1 MTQGPLNY
9 LESEDEKLGYNNLFG
24 VGTLC
29 KLNASQSQD
38 VLETVSVSVEFWH
51 GE

>member
-29 KLNASQSQD
+29 KLNASHHFP
-38 VLETVSVSVEFWH
+38 VLGACCF
-51 GE
+51 